1 MIENNIILNSLRA
14 RSKANYYIKEVHVL
28 NYHKIKAGLPV
39 MI

>member
-14 RSKANYYIKEVHVL
+14 RSKANYYIKVHVL

>member
-14 RSKANYYIKEVHVL
+14 RSKANDYIEVHVL

-39 MI
+39 II